1 MDLLNISYTE
11 EFSVL
16 TKGEMSFTLYAI
28 TNMADTR
35 IRYCYF
41 EPRTTRGLVLSVS
54 DFGTRGPGS
63 IQGWALIKNCSF
75 FLFLLSSC
83 NAKLLHTR
91 NMELYK

>member
-35 IRYCYF
+35 IMYCYF
-41 EPRTTRGLVLSVS
+41 EPAQLDIV
-54 DFGTRGPGS
+54 
-63 IQGWALIKNCSF
+63 ALCLAGQTLEPEDQCRFKGGH
-75 FLFLLSSC
+75 L
-83 NAKLLHTR
+83 
-91 NMELYK
+91 